1 MSNPASA
8 TVKTIPRRKAKLAEV
23 KRTRTTVTLGD
34 ELVRKAQLF
43 TGVTE
48 KAALIREALTQLV
61 QREGARRLA
70 ALGGSEPNFPDI
82 PRRKLPR

>member
-1 MSNPASA
+1 MLNSA
-8 TVKTIPRRKAKLAEV
+8 TSILKTIPRRKAKLAEL
-23 KRTRTTVTLGD
+23 KRTRTTVTLDD

>member
-1 MSNPASA
+1 MLNSA
-8 TVKTIPRRKAKLAEV
+8 TSTLKTIPRRKAKLAEL
-23 KRTRTTVTLGD
+23 KRTRTTVTLDD